1 MFNFSKV
8 VTISLFLFVLPNAC
22 FDGNQTAFE
31 ANDFF
36 NSSDLESHIFATGS
50 YFQPELGARLLT
62 AIDNGDVNTIK
73 KYVTGQN
80 VNLLVGDTD
89 EGWFLLERA
98 VDVNNRDI
106 AEFFLSQGAK
116 TDLVGHE
123 GYPLT
128 AAVFAG
134 NENMIQLLIN
144 AGASINA
151 QDPALEGG
159 TALFNTDNTDI
170 INLLVSRGADINAI
184 DYQMRTA
191 LIRAAMDGKTERCSH
206 LINLNANINHQDEDG
221 VSALMHA
228 ITYGLGSAFIQSH
241 DEIVTLLVTAGADL
255 NEQVKNHGNLS
266 PLMIAAFRGNDQL
279 TELLLKQ
286 GADVNAINSSGETAL
301 LTLARG
307 YGKSITQM
315 IETLA
320 NDNNKEVIDYF
331 QNRFDYHYPRVLK
344 LLLEYGADV
353 RTMDNENKTIFDY
366 GLSEEMSNILHVE
379 STQKSSHENDS
390 IEENADSP
398 INDQLKKDVSYLT
411 EQTFAYRQDKISY
424 DDYAELKNQ
433 ILNRYSDEIKNDIH
447 NAIEFAENFRASIL
461 VLLRLNKQR
470 KVSEVDEKQYSIM
483 REQILSKYSPEDQQY
498 LIEAIQDVENNE
510 NED

>member
-1 MFNFSKV
+1 MFNYSKII
-8 VTISLFLFVLPNAC
+8 TISLFLFVLPNAC
-22 FDGNQTAFE
+22 FDGNQTSIE

-159 TALFNTDNTDI
+159 TALFAAKDAGI
-170 INLLVSRGADINAI
+170 LEILLNNGADINAR
-184 DYQMRTA
+184 DSLQRTV
-191 LIRAAMDGKTERCSH
+191 
-206 LINLNANINHQDEDG
+206 LINAARDG
-221 VSALMHA
+221 N
-228 ITYGLGSAFIQSH
+228 Y
-241 DEIVTLLVTAGADL
+241 EIC
-255 NEQVKNHGNLS
+255 KNLIEH
-266 PLMIAAFRGNDQL
+266 
-279 TELLLKQ
+279 
-286 GADVNAINSSGETAL
+286 GADVNL
-301 LTLARG
+301 
-307 YGKSITQM
+307 
-315 IETLA
+315 
-320 NDNNKEVIDYF
+320 V
-331 QNRFDYHYPRVLK
+331 
-344 LLLEYGADV
+344 
-353 RTMDNENKTIFDY
+353 DNE
-366 GLSEEMSNILHVE
+366 GLSAVLQAMIFG
-379 STQKSSHENDS
+379 
-390 IEENADSP
+390 
-398 INDQLKKDVSYLT
+398 Y
-411 EQTFAYRQDKISY
+411 Y
-424 DDYAELKNQ
+424 
-433 ILNRYSDEIKNDIH
+433 EI
-447 NAIEFAENFRASIL
+447 
-461 VLLRLNKQR
+461 
-470 KVSEVDEKQYSIM
+470 
-483 REQILSKYSPEDQQY
+483 
-498 LIEAIQDVENNE
+498 
-510 NED
+510 